1 MERWNAVFF
10 HQRQLF
16 VLFLSFSFLKRSGR
30 PFAAGPC
37 ANAPR
42 VTAALLRA
50 QTDMAPP
57 SLKGPRAL
65 PMSSSQPSS
74 KNIPPGDVL
83 CDVAGE
89 WKALSAALAA

>member
-1 MERWNAVFF
+1 MECCILPPET
-10 HQRQLF
+10 LF
-16 VLFLSFSFLKRSGR
+16 VLFLSFSVLKRAER

-42 VTAALLRA
+42 VTATLLRA

-65 PMSSSQPSS
+65 PMSSSQPFPQ
-74 KNIPPGDVL
+74 NIPPGDVL
-83 CDVAGE
+83 YNVAGE
-89 WKALSAALAA
+89 WRALSAALAA